1 MLHSFP
7 YSEELQSLD
16 GISEV
21 FIAGVLDLL
30 KLHTRK
36 LCLKYGLLRC
46 DLFENLAYI
55 LIGDW
60 VKNKVACLLMLEHSL
75 REDLVEP

>member
-30 KLHTRK
+30 KLHARK
-36 LCLKYGLLRC
+36 LSLKYGLLRC
-46 DLFENLAYI
+46 NLFENLAYI

-60 VKNKVACLLMLEHSL
+60 VKHKVACLFMLKHSL